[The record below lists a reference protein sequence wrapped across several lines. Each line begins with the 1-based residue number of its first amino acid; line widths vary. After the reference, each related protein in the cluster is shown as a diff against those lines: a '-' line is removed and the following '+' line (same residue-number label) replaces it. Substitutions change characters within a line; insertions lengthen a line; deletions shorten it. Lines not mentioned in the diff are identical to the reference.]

1 MGSSTVGT
9 VSTAPIGGPI
19 TIKGIT
25 PTTASTT
32 ATSATATR
40 TILPKGTYAVTLVI
54 NGTAS
59 FGSSPGSG
67 YVSVGNGVEF
77 TVLTSYA
84 DTGRPG
90 PTLNSTDRTEVL
102 SNILVLNRDAY
113 VQVGVKNESSYALFQ
128 CDIVFTPTYTPFK
141 SLGTITGNRTSAGTS
156 GTTDSGDISFGTM
169 QLGWDYDNNA
179 PMLITASNS
188 GTTSSQNTRSTAFYL
203 WRYNSTGTW
212 SYTYWNSVSA
222 ASGNSWYN
230 GNGIGYRGTN
240 NNYRWSSFFIKN
252 GELHNLDMAGLME
265 NTASGLRWGWIKG
278 TITSGTT
285 SGSTLTMSPG
295 HTNTAFAT
303 SSSSIST
310 GSDNIMIYYHDIVN
324 NKVIYN
330 GARSSTFNGSWGQ
343 YGWIHHWAQWDIA
356 TNTVDYSNSNGT
368 IDPRIAGSTTTL
380 AWNAAVPDG
389 STGFSYAIGD
399 NAGSA
404 AYLAKWNR
412 TGTYT
417 GVGNF
422 SLRDSYMPQNN
433 SGRSY
438 SNFLSDYNRIQY
450 LPGGIMT
457 QTTGG
462 NTSSVTV
469 EHSTGTNVPLMTCDS
484 LTSFPSNRWHMNSV
498 IGTNS
503 ERTYTLVAGN
513 TIVLAQVSFVK
524 YSTNANNTVARIA
537 PITIMVAPATQ
548 ANLGLITPRQG
559 GIGTAANPTGINN
572 GA

>member
-1 MGSSTVGT
+1 MGSSTVGI
-9 VSTAPIGGPI
+9 VSREIIGGPI

-90 PTLNSTDRTEVL
+90 PVLVSTDRTAVL

-141 SLGTITGNRTSAGTS
+141 SLGTITGNRTQAGTS
-156 GTTDSGDISFGTM
+156 GTTDTGDINFGTM
-169 QLGWDYDNNA
+169 QLGWDYDRNA

-188 GTTSSQNTRSTAFYL
+188 GTSSSQNTRSTAFYL
-203 WRYNSTGTW
+203 WRYNSDGTW
-212 SYTYWNSVSA
+212 GYTYWNSVSA
-222 ASGNSWYN
+222 ASGNAWYN
-230 GNGIGYRGTN
+230 GNGIGYRGTQ

-252 GELHNLDMAGLME
+252 GELHNLDMAGLM
-265 NTASGLRWGWIKG
+265 TDAGSLRWGWIKG

-303 SSSSIST
+303 SSSSIDSGT
-310 GSDNIMIYYHDIVN
+310 SNIMIYYHDIVN

-330 GARSSTFNGSWGQ
+330 GARSNSFNGAWGG
-343 YGWIHHWAQWDIA
+343 YGWIHNWAQWDIA
-356 TNTVDYSNSNGT
+356 TNTVDYQNVNGT
-368 IDPRIAGSTTTL
+368 VDPSIAGSTTTL
-380 AWNAAVPDG
+380 AWDAAVPDG

-399 NAGSA
+399 NSGSA

-422 SLRDSYMPQNN
+422 TLRDSYMPQNA
-433 SGRSY
+433 STRSY
-438 SNFLSDYNRIQY
+438 SNFLSTYSRIQY

-484 LTSFPSNRWHMNSV
+484 LTSFPSNRWHMNSTT
-498 IGTNS
+498 GTNS

-513 TIVLAQVSFVK
+513 TIVLAQVAFVK
-524 YSTNANNTVARIA
+524 YSTAANNTVARIA
-537 PITIMVAPATQ
+537 PITIMVAPATTS
-548 ANLGLITPRQG
+548 NLGLITPRQG

-572 GA
+572 GG